1 MSAFLWK
8 HGLLTLGE
16 RGRIKLGKSI
26 SGGAPMHTETAAQS
40 SASSQAQF
48 HDLHANCPNCGRLMA
63 NPVLDVH
70 HDGTHC
76 CYCSSCR
83 TEVFEAS
90 FQH

>member
-1 MSAFLWK
+1 
-8 HGLLTLGE
+8 
-16 RGRIKLGKSI
+16 
-26 SGGAPMHTETAAQS
+26 MHTETAVQS
-40 SASSQAQF
+40 SGSQAQF

-76 CYCSSCR
+76 CYCSACR